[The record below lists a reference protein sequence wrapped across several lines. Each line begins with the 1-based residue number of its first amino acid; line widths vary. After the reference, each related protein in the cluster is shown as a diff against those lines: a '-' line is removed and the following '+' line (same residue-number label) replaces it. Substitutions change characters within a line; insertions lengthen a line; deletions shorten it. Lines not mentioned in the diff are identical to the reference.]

1 MHVPASIN
9 RYLRGYQREGVQFL
23 FRQYAKGEG
32 GILADDMGLG
42 KTVQTI
48 AFLAAVLG
56 GHTGASRDH
65 GTDSDYRPANRTSH
79 DNTAGSGGHV
89 TGHVAG
95 ATDLGGQREPCLVIV
110 PTSLLTNWERE
121 FNMWGKFR
129 LRVYRGNT
137 RGSTLAAA
145 AAGNLQVMLA
155 SYDTVR

>member
-56 GHTGASRDH
+56 GHV
-65 GTDSDYRPANRTSH
+65 GTL
-79 DNTAGSGGHV
+79 GGHV
-89 TGHVAG
+89 TEG
-95 ATDLGGQREPCLVIV
+95 AALGGRSGPCLVVV

-121 FNMWGKFR
+121 FNMWGRFR
-129 LRVYRGNT
+129 LGVLRGST
-137 RGSTLAAA
+137 RGTTLAAA
-145 AAGNLQVMLA
+145 AAGDLQVLLA